1 MTACA
6 FRPHRR
12 HVLRGAAAAAAAAIA
27 RHGAAWDA
35 GPPRGVP
42 LGFSLYGMPQVK
54 LADALQ
60 ACARL
65 GYDGIELAL
74 MPSWHGDPAQLS
86 QAMRRELRAQLDDL
100 GLQLPALM
108 DNLSLVVDDA
118 QHRTNLERLKQAARL
133 AHDLRPDDPPL
144 VETVLG
150 GRAADWESM
159 RRPMAQRLADWARVA
174 QREAVRLA
182 LKAHV
187 AGAAHRPEH
196 LCWLLDEVDHPHVR
210 AVYDY
215 SHFQLRGIGL
225 AESLDALLP
234 RTAFVHV
241 KDARGTPERF
251 SFLLPGEGEVDYAE
265 YFRRLQRGTYAG
277 FVVVEVSR
285 QIQVR
290 SDYDPLAA
298 ARACYARLDAARRR
312 AAEP

>member
-1 MTACA
+1 MTWTVPL
-6 FRPHRR
+6 PHRR
-12 HVLRGAAAAAAAAIA
+12 DVLRGAAATVA
-27 RHGAAWDA
+27 GAALQPVAARTAD
-35 GPPRGVP
+35 PRRVVP
-42 LGFSLYGMPQVK
+42 LGFSLYGMPQLK
-54 LADALQ
+54 LFEALQ

-65 GYDGIELAL
+65 GYDGVELAL
-74 MPSWHGDPAQLS
+74 MPAWHGDPAQLS
-86 QAMRRELRAQLDDL
+86 QAARRELRARLSDL

-108 DNLSLVVDDA
+108 ENLSLVVDDA
-118 QHRTNLERLKQAARL
+118 QHRTSLERLKLAARL
-133 AHDLRPDDPPL
+133 AHDLRPENPPL

-150 GRAADWESM
+150 GRPGDWDAV
-159 RRPMAQRLADWARVA
+159 RRTIAERLADWARVA
-174 QREAVRLA
+174 QCEGVRLA

-196 LCWLLDEVDHPHVR
+196 LCWLLDQVDHSSLR

-251 SFLLPGEGEVDYAE
+251 TFLLPGQGEVDYVE
-265 YFRRLQRGTYAG
+265 YFRRLQRASYAG

-285 QIQVR
+285 QIQLR

-298 ARACYARLDAARRR
+298 ARACYARLDEARRQ
-312 AAEP
+312 AADS